1 MPAYASAT
9 GSPTACSAGGC
20 AAPHAAFT
28 ASPIIRV
35 CYMSLAASCDAIQL
49 NRRGIKVHVDD
60 VAGGIDVCLPSTE
73 ANTTGVR
80 RVCASSCGMLM
91 P

>member
-1 MPAYASAT
+1 
-9 GSPTACSAGGC
+9 
-20 AAPHAAFT
+20 
-28 ASPIIRV
+28 
-35 CYMSLAASCDAIQL
+35 MSLAASCDAIQL